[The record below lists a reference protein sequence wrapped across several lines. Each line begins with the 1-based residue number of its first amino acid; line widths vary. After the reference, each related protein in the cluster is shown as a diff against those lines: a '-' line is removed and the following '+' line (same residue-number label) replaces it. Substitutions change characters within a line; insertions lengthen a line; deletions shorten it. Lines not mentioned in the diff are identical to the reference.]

1 MANNNAGNVT
11 AGKPKFGGAVFR
23 APLTATLPTDA
34 VTALAV
40 DFVNQGYCS
49 DEGLKNNMG
58 ITTETVKAWGGDV
71 VLTTQTEKTDTFT
84 VTLIETMNP
93 EVLKTVYGSTR
104 VSGTLEDGMTVQINS
119 EEQTESIWVVD
130 MVLKGNI
137 AKRVVSP
144 FGKITAIGEV
154 TYSDSGAV
162 GYALTISARPDTDGN
177 THYEYLKAPSVP
189 DTTLSALSITG
200 CTLSPTFASGTT
212 TYTTSTTDASN
223 VITATATDNEA
234 TVVIKNGTT
243 TVTSGN
249 AATWSTGS
257 NTVTVTVTNGNATK
271 TYTVTVTKS

>member
-137 AKRVVSP
+137 AKRVVIP

-162 GYALTISARPDTDGN
+162 GYALTISARPDASGN
-177 THYEYLKAPSVP
+177 THYEYLKAPAASTSET
-189 DTTLSALSITG
+189 DTDG
-200 CTLSPTFASGTT
+200 
-212 TYTTSTTDASN
+212 
-223 VITATATDNEA
+223 E
-234 TVVIKNGTT
+234 
-243 TVTSGN
+243 
-249 AATWSTGS
+249 
-257 NTVTVTVTNGNATK
+257 
-271 TYTVTVTKS
+271 

>member
-1 MANNNAGNVT
+1 LPATWPARQNA
-11 AGKPKFGGAVFR
+11 
-23 APLTATLPTDA
+23 
-34 VTALAV
+34 ALAV

-137 AKRVVSP
+137 AKRVVIP

-249 AATWSTGS
+249 AATWSAGS